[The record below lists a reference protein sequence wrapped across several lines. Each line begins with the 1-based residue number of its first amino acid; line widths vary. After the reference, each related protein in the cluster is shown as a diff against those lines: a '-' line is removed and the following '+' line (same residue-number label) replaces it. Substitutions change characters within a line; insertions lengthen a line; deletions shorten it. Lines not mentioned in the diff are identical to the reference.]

1 MAESKF
7 NTALEGSIDRL
18 PAALIK
24 ASREQ
29 FNGLLSRGFTA
40 FERGCLAYAYQAL
53 HLEPSDELE
62 SLFDQWGA
70 VMVGDECSEREQAL
84 YLMADSCVEQAM
96 TMH

>member
-1 MAESKF
+1 MAEF
-7 NTALEGSIDRL
+7 NNTTALEQSIDRL

-70 VMVGDECSEREQAL
+70 VSVRDESSERELEL
-84 YLMADSCVEQAM
+84 YLMTDLCIEVAM